1 MYGFGWQH
9 KSQNQSNLDL
19 SVPKKQNMLQYEYAR
34 SALKIGLW
42 LEKKLGVNPYKFGM
56 IGSTDS
62 HTALATAGEDNF
74 FGKHSGSEPGPKRWE
89 HPMAK
94 IGDKKYEGW
103 SMVSSGYAAV
113 WAKENTRAA
122 IFDAMMRKETY
133 TSPIWYTP
141 KK

>member
-1 MYGFGWQH
+1 
-9 KSQNQSNLDL
+9 
-19 SVPKKQNMLQYEYAR
+19 MLQYEYAR

-74 FGKHSGSEPGPKRWE
+74 FGKHSGSEPGPKRLE